1 VTAGAPPLLEVEDLS
16 VSFRTRSGV
25 VRALE
30 HVSFSVA
37 PREMI
42 GIVGESGSGKSVTA
56 YALMGLLDAAARV
69 TSGRATFAG
78 QDLLRLSSA
87 ELDELRGRDLSIVF
101 QNPRTALNPIRAIG
115 QQIADVI
122 ARHDPSPAREIRERT
137 LAALREVRIP
147 DPERRLGAFP
157 FELSGGMCQRVGIAM
172 ALACRPKLLIAD
184 EPTTGLDVTT
194 QAVVMDLFRDAVKA
208 EGASAILITHD
219 LALASEYCDR
229 IVVMHAGHVVETAPV
244 DVLFAA
250 PRHPYTAK
258 LLASVPSAVETIDEL
273 QPIEGALPDLRRA
286 DLPFCRFAE
295 RCERR
300 APVCDSGPL
309 SLEPSGP
316 GHTVACRVPL

>member
-1 VTAGAPPLLEVEDLS
+1 MTAGAPPLLEVEDLS

-69 TSGRATFAG
+69 TSGRATFVG
-78 QDLLRLSSA
+78 QDLLTLSSA

-122 ARHDPSPAREIRERT
+122 ARHDPSSAREIRDRT

-300 APVCDSGPL
+300 APVCDAGPL